1 MRMHACY
8 TVTALRWWGGSDVC
22 KVDLVILQV
31 CLFSSPLLLA
41 SVRLPVIPC
50 CAVCLF
56 VQDDQAAVSI
66 NNTGLLT
73 RSLRGHVLHR
83 AASAYWLRCM
93 ASSALLAHP
102 ASASA
107 TSRLASASAFC
118 CAFRMAASALR
129 LQAAL
134 LFGVPSVSK
143 NRQIEVLPAQ
153 LLHCAVGMSC
163 IEVEA
168 R

>member
-1 MRMHACY
+1 M
-8 TVTALRWWGGSDVC
+8 C

-56 VQDDQAAVSI
+56 VQDDQAAVS
-66 NNTGLLT
+66 TGLST
-73 RSLRGHVLHR
+73 RSVPGHVLHR
-83 AASAYWLRCM
+83 AASFYWLRCM

-107 TSRLASASAFC
+107 SAASRMASASAFC